1 MERKTRVSTSARPFL
16 KYGRH
21 VMKDCRSRKNALAN
35 TFISTFQKLTD
46 KASMTLLHS
55 CCIVH
60 FYSGISSREIP
71 FKITHKHKSVVVCI
85 LLHTKGVS
93 LHDILCL
100 KVLEYPCTSE
110 WKNGSHLQV
119 YMWADSHSERAVY
132 MQLQGN
138 SFQTFCP
145 YTLNFPDSQTV
156 QSQTA
161 LLYVVVLCGT
171 TMQI

>member
-46 KASMTLLHS
+46 KASMTFLHS

-85 LLHTKGVS
+85 QLHTKGVS

-110 WKNGSHLQV
+110 
-119 YMWADSHSERAVY
+119 
-132 MQLQGN
+132 
-138 SFQTFCP
+138 
-145 YTLNFPDSQTV
+145 
-156 QSQTA
+156 
-161 LLYVVVLCGT
+161 
-171 TMQI
+171 